1 MWHSFR
7 DICLKIQNSLEW
19 DMVFKKL
26 AGHLHTLPYNPDL
39 YKMLN
44 NIDDMVQELSKSEV
58 EARRLHKPEYTK
70 QKVDAIN
77 DAIDHF
83 EKLLIIAKLMV

>member
-1 MWHSFR
+1 MWHCFR
-7 DICLKIQNSLEW
+7 DICLKIETSLDWGE
-19 DMVFKKL
+19 VGTEL
-26 AGHLHTLPYNPDL
+26 TIQLNRLPYNPDL
-39 YKMLN
+39 KKMIR
-44 NIDDMVQELSKSEV
+44 NIDHMVVELSKLEV

-83 EKLLIIAKLMV
+83 EKLLIIAKLVA